1 MKQLEDGI
9 ENQIIKLY
17 KEGMSNKNLSIKFNL
32 HRTTIQ
38 RLLKKEKIKLHKRK
52 SDLVCNKSFFMS
64 YTKESCYWAGF
75 ILADG
80 YIRKNSSNLHIKLHK
95 RDSNHLINFLR
106 CLDILESDILN
117 MVKYRENDK
126 ENYCYIDLHI
136 DEFIIGLRDLF
147 SIVNKKSL
155 TAKIDNKIPENMLKH
170 FIRGYFDGDGS
181 ISSVRKIYPV
191 ISFTGTLE
199 VLNSIIDFCS
209 KNKLKENHKPK
220 IYIRYHN
227 IVGSFAYYGKD
238 FIKKYYNLLYE
249 DSNEKIELKRKKEKI
264 ISFL

>member
-1 MKQLEDGI
+1 MKSLEKNI
-9 ENQIIKLY
+9 KSQIIKLY
-17 KEGMSNKNLSIKFNL
+17 KEGVSNKDLSIKFNL

-52 SDLVCNKSFFMS
+52 STLICNKEFFMS

-80 YIRKNSSNLHIKLHK
+80 YIRKNSNNLHIKLHK
-95 RDSNHLINFLR
+95 KDDNHLSNFLR
-106 CLDILESDILN
+106 CLNISESDIVK
-117 MVKYRENDK
+117 MVKYREN
-126 ENYCYIDLHI
+126 YSYIDLYI
-136 DEFIIGLRDLF
+136 DELIIGLKDLF

-155 TAKIDNKIPENMLKH
+155 TAKIDDKIPQKMLKH

-181 ISSVRKIYPV
+181 ISSVREIYPV
-191 ISFTGTLE
+191 ISFTGTLDT
-199 VLNSIIDFCS
+199 LNSIIEFCS
-209 KNKLKENHKPK
+209 KHKLKENHKPK
-220 IYIRYHN
+220 IYVRYHN

-238 FIKKYYNLLYE
+238 FIKKYYNLLYK